1 MKGQVWESQM
11 DAMTPV
17 VVAVTDAGT
26 SGIVPSELSVLIWAP
41 LLLIFSVL
49 AAWLWLLIA
58 FQKMEQRQVKP
69 KTLPSE
75 SQLEATKTI
84 QNAPMPHGIA

>member
-1 MKGQVWESQM
+1 M
-11 DAMTPV
+11 DSITPV

-41 LLLIFSVL
+41 LLLIFCAL

-58 FQKMEQRQVKP
+58 FQKLERQLKP
-69 KTLPSE
+69 SSLPSAP
-75 SQLEATKTI
+75 QLEAAKTI
-84 QNAPMPHGIA
+84 QNAAMPHGIA

>member
-1 MKGQVWESQM
+1 M
-11 DAMTPV
+11 DSITPV

-26 SGIVPSELSVLIWAP
+26 SGIVPSELSVLLWAP
-41 LLLIFSVL
+41 LLLIFVAL

-58 FQKMEQRQVKP
+58 FQRMERQVKP
-69 KTLPSE
+69 KTLPSA

-84 QNAPMPHGIA
+84 QNAPMPQGMA